1 MERNVTFIHAADLHL
16 DSPFK
21 GLSKTSSPHLFQ
33 EIKNSTFTALDNL
46 VEAAVLHNVDFV
58 LITGDLF
65 EHENQSLKAQIRLRN
80 AFEKLK
86 DYKINVYLSF
96 GNHDYISG
104 NIHKVTYPNNVY
116 IFPDE
121 KVRSFVFK
129 KNGYPIAKIY
139 GFSYVQRAVSENKAK
154 EFIIEDLHIPYHI
167 AMLHG
172 SVQGNAEHEPYAPFQ
187 VSELAVKDFHYWALG
202 HIHKRQ
208 ILKTE
213 PYIVYPGNIQGRHR
227 KESGEKGCYLVN
239 LGKSETELNF
249 LPLHAI
255 EFNSLLIDVD
265 SHDGIFQLEKLIQ
278 DRVDEL
284 SSTVPQL
291 IYLTLRTSGY
301 ELSQWEKEGK
311 IDELVEL
318 LNENL
323 SSERPWKYIYR
334 TKVFVQEQLKS
345 LETGYS
351 EHFLNELEN
360 TFNENKRKEYLNE
373 LFQHRRAKKYL
384 NLPSDQE
391 LEEWKKTARARLF
404 DELLRGGRR

>member
-1 MERNVTFIHAADLHL
+1 M
-16 DSPFK
+16 
-21 GLSKTSSPHLFQ
+21 
-33 EIKNSTFTALDNL
+33 
-46 VEAAVLHNVDFV
+46 
-58 LITGDLF
+58 
-65 EHENQSLKAQIRLRN
+65 
-80 AFEKLK
+80 
-86 DYKINVYLSF
+86 
-96 GNHDYISG
+96 
-104 NIHKVTYPNNVY
+104 
-116 IFPDE
+116 
-121 KVRSFVFK
+121 
-129 KNGYPIAKIY
+129 
-139 GFSYVQRAVSENKAK
+139 
-154 EFIIEDLHIPYHI
+154 
-167 AMLHG
+167 
-172 SVQGNAEHEPYAPFQ
+172 
-187 VSELAVKDFHYWALG
+187 
-202 HIHKRQ
+202 
-208 ILKTE
+208 
-213 PYIVYPGNIQGRHR
+213 
-227 KESGEKGCYLVN
+227 
-239 LGKSETELNF
+239 
-249 LPLHAI
+249 
-255 EFNSLLIDVD
+255 
-265 SHDGIFQLEKLIQ
+265 EKLIQ

-351 EHFLNELEN
+351 EHFLNELEK